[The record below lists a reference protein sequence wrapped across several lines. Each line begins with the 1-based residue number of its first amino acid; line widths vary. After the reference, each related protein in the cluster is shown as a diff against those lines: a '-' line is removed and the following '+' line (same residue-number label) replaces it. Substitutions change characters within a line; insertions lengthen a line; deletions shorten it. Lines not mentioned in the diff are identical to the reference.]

1 MHCPKCSSPMEPV
14 VFSGVTVDRCLA
26 CEGIWFDGTEH
37 RDLKKIKGAEAVDT
51 GSVKVGREHDKMA
64 GVPCPVCGTAMLVK
78 PDPYQPHIHYDVCPE
93 SHGVYFDAGE
103 FRDFVKEDF
112 ADFFKSLLV
121 KNRKT

>member
-1 MHCPKCSSPMEPV
+1 MEPV